1 MKMNIFFRE
10 NPKITNLCKIPTDVI
25 ITLVKFQKTLHNFA
39 ISIKLKNNAVYCI
52 FCILCSPSC
61 STITN
66 YMKLSI
72 NSCKRLHHN
81 KTLMWTSNIKPAHTT
96 KFSLTSSLVALLAPV
111 YNGQVFPRNFSLIS
125 FVWSCVQHKLTSFF
139 LTIFLVQKLVMPA
152 FEQVPLSRKNLSNY
166 AVHTSK

>member
-1 MKMNIFFRE
+1 MSLPSTLTAQKSMKMIFSADKIYYNLFHE

-72 NSCKRLHHN
+72 NSCKMNVNFKHKARTHN
-81 KTLMWTSNIKPAHTT
+81 KVFLD
-96 KFSLTSSLVALLAPV
+96 KFL
-111 YNGQVFPRNFSLIS
+111 GS
-125 FVWSCVQHKLTSFF
+125 FTCSCVQWTSFF
-139 LTIFLVQKLVMPA
+139 PQLFLDKFCLIVCTA
-152 FEQVPLSRKNLSNY
+152 
-166 AVHTSK
+166 

>member
-1 MKMNIFFRE
+1 MKMNIFFQE

-61 STITN
+61 STIAN

-81 KTLMWTSNIKPAHTT
+81 KTLMWTSNIKPAHVHNKVSLD
-96 KFSLTSSLVALLAPV
+96 KFL
-111 YNGQVFPRNFSLIS
+111 GS
-125 FVWSCVQHKLTSFF
+125 FTCSCVQWTSF
-139 LTIFLVQKLVMPA
+139 LSTICSWQGLNWVI
-152 FEQVPLSRKNLSNY
+152 SNY
-166 AVHTSK
+166 LLTTIVRSSR